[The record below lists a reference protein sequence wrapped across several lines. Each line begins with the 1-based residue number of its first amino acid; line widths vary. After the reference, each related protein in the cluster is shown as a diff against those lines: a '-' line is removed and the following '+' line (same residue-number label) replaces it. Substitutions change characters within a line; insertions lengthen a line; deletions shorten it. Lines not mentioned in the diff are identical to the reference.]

1 MLSCTNDSIVETF
14 DNNIETITTILFET
28 TETTLPEV
36 TKPVVFDENITFTC
50 EYISDDETMPYAL
63 YTPSTAEDYESI
75 PLIVW
80 LHGSGERGVGEKV
93 FLSNGLPVTLKSW
106 ILEGFNAYVLCPQL
120 TGKWNTDSWNNAK
133 SKENLQTLIDKFI
146 EEHNVDADNVVIT
159 GHSLGGQGALYMAH
173 QLPEYFSKVVVLSGY
188 HPRIDISEITVPT
201 IGYVGLSNTGED
213 HASIYF
219 MHGDFADVFGEE
231 NVFDVESSHGQLP
244 FFAFNEDRDNNYRSD
259 IIEWML
265 LN

>member
-1 MLSCTNDSIVETF
+1 MMIISCSNNSIIETLNDNVEITEIVET
-14 DNNIETITTILFET
+14 TTQTET
-28 TETTLPEV
+28 TEKIL
-36 TKPVVFDENITFTC
+36 FDQNITFTC
-50 EYISDDETMPYAL
+50 KYISNNETMPYAL
-63 YTPSTAEDYESI
+63 YTPSTASDHEAI
-75 PLIVW
+75 PLIIW

-93 FLSNGLPVTLKSW
+93 FLNQGLPNALSNWT
-106 ILEGFNAYVLCPQL
+106 LEGFNAYILCPQL
-120 TGKWNTDSWNNAK
+120 IGKWNSDSWNNNN

-146 EEHNVDADNVVIT
+146 EEHNIDINNIIIS

-188 HPRIDISEITVPT
+188 HPRIDIEEIAIPT
-201 IGYVGLSNTGED
+201 IGYVGMSNTGED
-213 HASIYF
+213 HASIYY

-231 NVFDVESSHGQLP
+231 SVFDIKSSHGSLP
-244 FFAFNEDRDNNYRSD
+244 LTAFNEDKDSNNRSD